1 MFSFYKNKE
10 EKMKEK
16 IIKNDAIKLGPLQ
29 EIWYYA
35 EGYQKVRINNVIY
48 VTWIEWND
56 LPTLKI
62 GSTIKYSIASKGPT
76 VIQSSTNRQVE
87 EDCIKIISVV

>member
-16 IIKNDAIKLGPLQ
+16 IIKDDPIKLGLLE

-35 EGYQKVRINNVIY
+35 EGHQKVKINNVVY

-56 LPTLKI
+56 LPTLKV
-62 GSTIKYSIASKGPT
+62 GSTVKYSITNNGPT
-76 VIQSSTNRQVE
+76 IVQHSINKQVE